1 MEKEIKKVLK
11 SWESSLERFGKLDA
25 WSFSKSLSTLGG
37 YLRSDEGNSSVRSL
51 IRQIRDRAICPSFN
65 AELLLSLIRKVL
77 MVDEPENDLQVY
89 LMNAN
94 GEYIIQKN
102 GQFARFRNET
112 NRIFEEKLRFKSGM
126 YLRNFDV
133 ETESP
138 RDSKKV
144 RRIVEKRMCQAYHRA
159 HRRSHTEEFS
169 NRDRYW
175 KQRATAF
182 QLYNIGQVEN
192 VTNVSRGLSTHWK
205 VMFDPQTG
213 QKVYKKKMAYS
224 TEQEALEAVK
234 KWKITHPFDLKEM
247 HAYKC
252 DYCDKWHIGHYD
264 PVAYDAEKASIN
276 VAC

>member
-1 MEKEIKKVLK
+1 M
-11 SWESSLERFGKLDA
+11 D
-25 WSFSKSLSTLGG
+25 
-37 YLRSDEGNSSVRSL
+37 
-51 IRQIRDRAICPSFN
+51 
-65 AELLLSLIRKVL
+65 
-77 MVDEPENDLQVY
+77 
-89 LMNAN
+89 
-94 GEYIIQKN
+94 
-102 GQFARFRNET
+102 
-112 NRIFEEKLRFKSGM
+112 GM

-133 ETESP
+133 ETESS

-159 HRRSHTEEFS
+159 HKKCHSEGFS

-192 VTNVSRGLSTHWK
+192 VTNVSRGVSTHWK

-224 TEQEALEAVK
+224 TEQEALDAVK
-234 KWKITHPFDLKEM
+234 KWKLKHPSDLKEM

-252 DYCDKWHIGHYD
+252 DFCNKWHIGHYD
-264 PVAYDAEKASIN
+264 PVTYKQHSESITI
-276 VAC
+276 AC

>member
-1 MEKEIKKVLK
+1 MEKETRKVLK
-11 SWESSLERFGKLDA
+11 SWETSLERYGKLDA
-25 WSFSKSLSTLGG
+25 WNYNSSLSTLGD
-37 YLRSDEGNSSVRSL
+37 YLRSKDDSDSIRNLV
-51 IRQIRDRAICPSFN
+51 RQIRDRAICPSFN
-65 AELLLSLIRKVL
+65 AESLLSLIRKAL
-77 MVDEPENDLQVY
+77 AVDEPEIEPQVY
-89 LMNAN
+89 QMNDN

-102 GQFARFRNET
+102 GQVARFRNET
-112 NRIFEEKLRFKSGM
+112 GRIFEEKLRFKSGM

-234 KWKITHPFDLKEM
+234 KWKITHPFDLKEI

-252 DYCDKWHIGHYD
+252 DYCNKWHIGHYD
-264 PVAYDAEKASIN
+264 PVTYDVEKASIN